1 MREFLLCKTYEVI
14 FSLTVSESGQV
25 ITNNDLQQIL
35 ILLDTKQNL
44 AIKISGL
51 ENRILSWETATFP
64 VKSVSA

>member
-14 FSLTVSESGQV
+14 FSLTVSDSGQV

-51 ENRILSWETATFP
+51 ENRILS
-64 VKSVSA
+64 

>member
-1 MREFLLCKTYEVI
+1 M
-14 FSLTVSESGQV
+14 SDSGQV

-35 ILLDTKQNL
+35 IFLDTKQNL

>member
-14 FSLTVSESGQV
+14 FSLTVSDSGQV

-35 ILLDTKQNL
+35 IFLDTKQNL